1 MALSIFS
8 RPWASSR
15 DDQALGNGPGLLV
28 VPAQREAKY
37 TWDSRVRRLGK
48 LKSPTFKF
56 QWVIREKKKVNRIEI
71 TLPAGLPSEITEL
84 EKATRTI
91 K

>member
-1 MALSIFS
+1 M
-8 RPWASSR
+8 
-15 DDQALGNGPGLLV
+15 

-37 TWDSRVRRLGK
+37 TWDSRVRRLGE
-48 LKSPTFKF
+48 LKSPTFKC
-56 QWVIREKKKVNRIEI
+56 QWMIREKKKVNRIEI